1 MTNTFCTPKATRIE
15 PFQLPILL
23 NVYPRLMS
31 SMRKNEAFS
40 RNMSEYH
47 CSPLLAFVKPVFLT
61 SRAKLGRLPALMS
74 MLDVE
79 LAEAKSLKTQLP
91 AEPWPLKPKSQFL

>member
-1 MTNTFCTPKATRIE
+1 
-15 PFQLPILL
+15 
-23 NVYPRLMS
+23 
-31 SMRKNEAFS
+31 MRKNEAL

-79 LAEAKSLKTQLP
+79 LAEAKSLNQL